1 MNWSSSDPSSRGRAA
16 ELRGSVETGQR
27 GWGGEEGGG
36 RGNGYIYIIIIT
48 TTTIER
54 ERENVKQHFSVG
66 TDL

>member
-1 MNWSSSDPSSRGRAA
+1 M
-16 ELRGSVETGQR
+16 ETGQR

-36 RGNGYIYIIIIT
+36 RGNGYIYNNNNNNNNN
-48 TTTIER
+48 R

>member
-1 MNWSSSDPSSRGRAA
+1 M
-16 ELRGSVETGQR
+16 ETGQR

-36 RGNGYIYIIIIT
+36 RGNGYIYIYNNNNNNNN
-48 TTTIER
+48 R

>member
-1 MNWSSSDPSSRGRAA
+1 M
-16 ELRGSVETGQR
+16 ETGQR

-36 RGNGYIYIIIIT
+36 RGNGYIYNNNNNNNNNN
-48 TTTIER
+48 R

>member
-1 MNWSSSDPSSRGRAA
+1 M
-16 ELRGSVETGQR
+16 ETGQR

-36 RGNGYIYIIIIT
+36 RGNGYIYIYNNNNNNNNN
-48 TTTIER
+48 R

>member
-1 MNWSSSDPSSRGRAA
+1 M
-16 ELRGSVETGQR
+16 ETGQR

-54 ERENVKQHFSVG
+54 ENVKQHFSVG

>member
-1 MNWSSSDPSSRGRAA
+1 MD
-16 ELRGSVETGQR
+16 TGQR

-36 RGNGYIYIIIIT
+36 RGNGYIYIIIIII

>member
-16 ELRGSVETGQR
+16 ELRGSVETGHR

-36 RGNGYIYIIIIT
+36 RGNGYIYIYIIIIIIIIIIIKIT

-54 ERENVKQHFSVG
+54 ERM
-66 TDL
+66 

>member
-16 ELRGSVETGQR
+16 ELRGSVDTGQR

-36 RGNGYIYIIIIT
+36 RGNGYIYIIIIITTTT

-54 ERENVKQHFSVG
+54 ERECEAA
-66 TDL
+66 L

>member
-1 MNWSSSDPSSRGRAA
+1 MD
-16 ELRGSVETGQR
+16 TGQR

-36 RGNGYIYIIIIT
+36 RGNGYIYIYNNNNNNNNN
-48 TTTIER
+48 R

>member
-1 MNWSSSDPSSRGRAA
+1 M
-16 ELRGSVETGQR
+16 ETGQR

-36 RGNGYIYIIIIT
+36 RGNGYIYIIIIIT
-48 TTTIER
+48 TTTTRER

>member
-16 ELRGSVETGQR
+16 ELRGPVETGQR

-36 RGNGYIYIIIIT
+36 RGNGYIYIIIII

-54 ERENVKQHFSVG
+54 ERM
-66 TDL
+66 

>member
-1 MNWSSSDPSSRGRAA
+1 M
-16 ELRGSVETGQR
+16 ETGQR

-36 RGNGYIYIIIIT
+36 RGNGYIYIYNNNKNNNNNN
-48 TTTIER
+48 R

>member
-1 MNWSSSDPSSRGRAA
+1 M
-16 ELRGSVETGQR
+16 ETGQR

-36 RGNGYIYIIIIT
+36 RGNGYIYNNNNNNNNI
-48 TTTIER
+48 

>member
-36 RGNGYIYIIIIT
+36 RGNGYIYIIIIIIIIIKIKIT

-54 ERENVKQHFSVG
+54 ERM
-66 TDL
+66 

>member
-36 RGNGYIYIIIIT
+36 RGNGYIYIYIIIIIIIIIITTT

-54 ERENVKQHFSVG
+54 ERM
-66 TDL
+66 

>member
-1 MNWSSSDPSSRGRAA
+1 M
-16 ELRGSVETGQR
+16 ETGQR

-36 RGNGYIYIIIIT
+36 RGNGYIYIIIIITT
-48 TTTIER
+48 TTTI

>member
-27 GWGGEEGGG
+27 GWGGEKGEEW
-36 RGNGYIYIIIIT
+36 GNGYKYIYIIIIIT

-54 ERENVKQHFSVG
+54 ERM
-66 TDL
+66 